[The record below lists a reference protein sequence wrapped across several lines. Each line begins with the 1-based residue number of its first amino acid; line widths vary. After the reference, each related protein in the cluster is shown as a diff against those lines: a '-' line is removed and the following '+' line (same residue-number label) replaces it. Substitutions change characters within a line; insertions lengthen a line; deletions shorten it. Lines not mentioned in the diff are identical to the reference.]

1 MNGKNILKTY
11 CYKLNDK
18 LELTLCD
25 YKSATESIK
34 KEDSIT
40 WIDIQGFE
48 KDELQGKLDEM
59 GIVGMAKRLCLEAND
74 RQGFY
79 PMNQLTFLV
88 LPVLASVGDF
98 HGVEHVAFL
107 IRKNFL
113 LTLRD
118 ERATQLQKTISLQDS
133 NEWLPEKSVQG
144 LVTAF
149 LIVLSLEALQRTEEL
164 RKVIMILER
173 QMDSHPDSVSME
185 EISHKRSEL
194 LTFESVVSGQLPVL
208 EAFVAADKARLKMGK
223 IPEYLICA
231 RANLQ
236 ATNNALDWL
245 EGRIDVLRAI
255 YDTRA
260 QERTNRR
267 LGRLTIV
274 SAIFL
279 PMTFLAGIWGMNFKN
294 MPLLNQAWGL
304 YVAIGAMILIALI
317 IYLRFKKNK
326 WFD

>member
-1 MNGKNILKTY
+1 MTIG
-11 CYKLNDK
+11 CYKINENLQ
-18 LELTLCD
+18 LSTCD
-25 YKSATESIK
+25 YEIAV
-34 KEDSIT
+34 EDSKNQDSTI
-40 WIDIQGFE
+40 WIDVQGFE
-48 KDELQGKLDEM
+48 KDKLEEKLDDLE
-59 GIVGMAKRLCLEAND
+59 ITGMAKRLCLEAND

-79 PMNQLTFLV
+79 PMNELTFLV
-88 LPVLASVGDF
+88 IPVLAADGDF
-98 HGVEHVAFL
+98 HGIAHVAFL
-107 IRKNFL
+107 ISQDFL

-118 ERATQLQKTISLQDS
+118 KRATQLQKTISLQDS
-133 NEWLPEKSVQG
+133 TEWLPEKSAQG

-149 LIVLSLEALQRTEEL
+149 LVVLSLEALQRTEEL

-173 QMDSHPDSVSME
+173 QMDSQPDSVSME

-208 EAFVAADKARLKMGK
+208 EAFVAADKAKLKMGK
-223 IPEYLICA
+223 IQDYLIYA
-231 RANLQ
+231 RSNLQ

-279 PMTFLAGIWGMNFKN
+279 PMTLFAGIWGMNFKN
-294 MPLLNQAWGL
+294 MPLLSQPWGFP
-304 YVAIGAMILIALI
+304 VAIVVMFLIALVI
-317 IYLRFKKNK
+317 FLRFKKNK

>member
-1 MNGKNILKTY
+1 MQIICHKISSDLQ
-11 CYKLNDK
+11 
-18 LELTLCD
+18 LTICD
-25 YKSATESIK
+25 YETAVENVK
-34 KEDSIT
+34 KNDST
-40 WIDIQGFE
+40 VWIDAQGCE
-48 KDELQGKLDEM
+48 KDILEKKLDDLD
-59 GIVGMAKRLCLEAND
+59 ITGMTKKLCLD
-74 RQGFY
+74 TLGKQGFY
-79 PMNQLTFLV
+79 PMNRDTFLIV
-88 LPVLASVGDF
+88 PVLAAEGDY

-107 IRKNFL
+107 IKQNFL

-118 ERATQLQKTISLQDS
+118 KKATQLQKTISLQDS
-133 NEWLPEKSVQG
+133 SEWLPEKSVQG

-173 QMDSHPDSVSME
+173 QMDSQPDSVSME

-208 EAFVAADKARLKMGK
+208 EAFVAADKEKLKIGK
-223 IPEYLICA
+223 IQEYLICA
-231 RANLQ
+231 QANLQ

-279 PMTFLAGIWGMNFKN
+279 PMSFLAGIWGMNFKN
-294 MPLLNQAWGL
+294 MPLLNQSWGL
-304 YVAIGAMILIALI
+304 PVAISSMFLIALV
-317 IYLRFKKNK
+317 IYIRFKKNK